1 MFKILNIVFYFVNSL
16 IYFFKM
22 ILGENKNLIY
32 NLILFIYLI

>member
-22 ILGENKNLIY
+22 ILGKNKNLIY
-32 NLILFIYLI
+32 NLIIIYLI